1 MEERIL
7 NEKMN
12 QPSFTVGN
20 IHENR
25 PTYNKLGELVWKKQP
40 KRDKKY
46 PQYPIEKIVYKDMF
60 NVREDILEQT
70 RALFKEIGELIPVC
84 LNVGTLVNG
93 YEQIVVAIEN
103 GLESVAFIEDKP
115 TKAEW
120 KARHSINKK
129 RRKRERRN
137 KKKAMQK
144 RSSK

>member
-1 MEERIL
+1 MSGR
-7 NEKMN
+7 
-12 QPSFTVGN
+12 
-20 IHENR
+20 
-25 PTYNKLGELVWKKQP
+25 
-40 KRDKKY
+40 KKY

-70 RALFKEIGELIPVC
+70 RALFKETGELIPVC

-115 TKAEW
+115 TKAG
-120 KARHSINKK
+120 HSINKK